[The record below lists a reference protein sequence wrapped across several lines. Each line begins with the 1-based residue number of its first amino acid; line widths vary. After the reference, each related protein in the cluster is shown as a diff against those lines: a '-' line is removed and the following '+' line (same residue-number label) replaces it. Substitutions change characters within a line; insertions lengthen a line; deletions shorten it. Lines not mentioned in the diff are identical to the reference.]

1 LLLVNELIFIL
12 HLSLYHQYRYILWFL
27 LKLLFIYLLV
37 TNLRSCDSEETEL
50 QCVPGRFESV
60 EEYVRVFEPLLFE
73 ECRAQLYSTWEEST
87 ETVSRDTHIMV
98 RVKANESRER
108 GTSCNFQCLFCVR
121 YIFYIFCSAVSLL

>member
-1 LLLVNELIFIL
+1 M
-12 HLSLYHQYRYILWFL
+12 
-27 LKLLFIYLLV
+27 
-37 TNLRSCDSEETEL
+37 
-50 QCVPGRFESV
+50 

-108 GTSCNFQCLFCVR
+108 GTS
-121 YIFYIFCSAVSLL
+121 S

>member
-1 LLLVNELIFIL
+1 MHPLVPFE
-12 HLSLYHQYRYILWFL
+12 SLFV
-27 LKLLFIYLLV
+27 IYSVLLV
-37 TNLRSCDSEETEL
+37 TDWRSCDTEETEL

-108 GTSCNFQCLFCVR
+108 GVLL
-121 YIFYIFCSAVSLL
+121 YLSLLVLCQIDILYLCQQFDFVGYFLTLT

>member
-1 LLLVNELIFIL
+1 LVPFEIIVVYLL
-12 HLSLYHQYRYILWFL
+12 
-27 LKLLFIYLLV
+27 LLV

-108 GTSCNFQCLFCVR
+108 GMSWTFQCLFCVL
-121 YIFYIFCSAVSLL
+121 YICVCVCVCILYLLLSNFIAVN

>member
-1 LLLVNELIFIL
+1 M
-12 HLSLYHQYRYILWFL
+12 
-27 LKLLFIYLLV
+27 
-37 TNLRSCDSEETEL
+37 
-50 QCVPGRFESV
+50 

-108 GTSCNFQCLFCVR
+108 GTLVPFSAFLCKMCILVLLLNNLIVLWTATYCSTCIMETLSPKVMEFVFLLCL
-121 YIFYIFCSAVSLL
+121 

>member
-1 LLLVNELIFIL
+1 M
-12 HLSLYHQYRYILWFL
+12 
-27 LKLLFIYLLV
+27 K
-37 TNLRSCDSEETEL
+37 
-50 QCVPGRFESV
+50 CVPGKFESV

-108 GTSCNFQCLFCVR
+108 GTVFNINLNSPYVCRKFHSPNFKEFNFLLLCLYFLGTQPYFEDVFLAFSLQGSTNMIPQFGDISVNYPFVFC
-121 YIFYIFCSAVSLL
+121 

>member
-1 LLLVNELIFIL
+1 
-12 HLSLYHQYRYILWFL
+12 
-27 LKLLFIYLLV
+27 
-37 TNLRSCDSEETEL
+37 
-50 QCVPGRFESV
+50 V

-108 GTSCNFQCLFCVR
+108 GICLVPLVACFVLDIYFIPCAKQFHCCEL
-121 YIFYIFCSAVSLL
+121 ILIALF

>member
-1 LLLVNELIFIL
+1 M
-12 HLSLYHQYRYILWFL
+12 
-27 LKLLFIYLLV
+27 
-37 TNLRSCDSEETEL
+37 
-50 QCVPGRFESV
+50 

-108 GTSCNFQCLFCVR
+108 GILVPL
-121 YIFYIFCSAVSLL
+121 SACFVLDIYFISFAQQFDCAVDCHLLH

>member
-1 LLLVNELIFIL
+1 MDASFNSSKV
-12 HLSLYHQYRYILWFL
+12 W
-27 LKLLFIYLLV
+27 LLFIYILLYV
-37 TNLRSCDSEETEL
+37 TNWRSLGSGETDL
-50 QCVPGRFESV
+50 KCVPGKFESV

-108 GTSCNFQCLFCVR
+108 GTS
-121 YIFYIFCSAVSLL
+121 S

>member
-1 LLLVNELIFIL
+1 M
-12 HLSLYHQYRYILWFL
+12 
-27 LKLLFIYLLV
+27 
-37 TNLRSCDSEETEL
+37 

-73 ECRAQLYSTWEEST
+73 ECRAQLYSAWEEST

-108 GTSCNFQCLFCVR
+108 GTLTPFTACFVLDWHFISFAQQFDCVVER
-121 YIFYIFCSAVSLL
+121 S